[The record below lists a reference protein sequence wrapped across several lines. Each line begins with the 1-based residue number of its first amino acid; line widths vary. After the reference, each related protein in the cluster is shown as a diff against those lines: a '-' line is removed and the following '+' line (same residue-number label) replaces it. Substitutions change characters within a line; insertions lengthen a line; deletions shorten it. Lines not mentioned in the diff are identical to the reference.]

1 MRLLLAGAGTVRRR
15 VATSAGLASSAQLAS
30 PSKPSLHGGQRLCD
44 RPASSPAP
52 KLVTTAHLLEPV
64 PSAPVCRRI
73 DNRERHGLLRS
84 LLAGPCHLLPP
95 TTTPTT
101 AATHCVASI
110 RPSIA
115 FLPAPHSRSR
125 RIAGL
130 VAPSRCLIEEL
141 VFSLQT
147 TNWLLFAASAVGN
160 QVRPACFLLCPR
172 LHAPVFLYPPAF
184 GCASTPGLIEDGQC
198 CNCAY
203 LSSVSPSLLA
213 TIEATNRLAS
223 PGTCLYAMYP
233 TPPMHSTQ
241 LDARRAVMSAL
252 PTTLLLHEAD
262 SPTLKRA
269 FSTPNSSFPSKK
281 LEQAFTHCPSSPST
295 SPRTRR
301 WATPSPRRCPKL
313 ATPTPPRQPSMV
325 QTSARSSMPMPSFG
339 SVFGEESRRSGL
351 QSHAFVNGSNVVRPH
366 TSGNTNIGAPFSSF
380 HLHHD
385 SRDSNS
391 TASSD
396 NSPTTTIST
405 MDSSSVTD
413 PSPGV
418 SPESPLAKTITPSS
432 FVADFRSRRT
442 EPVSGDSSPN
452 TFFELQ
458 RPTTPAKKPRNL
470 KNLGINTASSLSNL
484 RGQTHA
490 PVAVPPKEKTSS
502 APPSPLFIKPP
513 TPPKRRPSNLSLTIS
528 TPGSNEGKPVRLLI
542 PSTPSFNRPALR
554 HFQSSP
560 SLPIC
565 LSANLKG
572 PKGGM
577 QLPPLRPITTKPSGL
592 SEVPF
597 EMEEEEDQEPNFDI
611 PQSREEK
618 PAAYPNGPICIYE
631 AGVYLYFE
639 PTAEQATTFDVIIN
653 VASEVKD
660 PFLSSAPETQKDI
673 DARRVDG
680 PPAENVD
687 FATLAQRLKPTSFLP
702 ESPSASKT
710 APAMKVTPPRKVILD
725 GQTYTTPE
733 YIHVPWEHNTDIVP
747 DLYKLV
753 KMMDDHLKQG
763 RRVLIHCQC
772 GVSRSASLIVAYG
785 LYKDPQMSVQEA
797 YDKAKK
803 RSKWIGPNMN
813 LIMQLQEFRNG
824 LLRQNES
831 RSYHNQGYGRRSAGL
846 PTTRSTNGNVY
857 SPFDRDAPSGSRTP
871 QTAPL
876 PPDSDISMQR
886 ASTGNIMAISPGPL
900 SAPTGIFAPGFR
912 RSWDSSNTHFD
923 LSSQSTPTTTPQ
935 VGPKD
940 QPVPTLSIDNNS
952 PSVPMD
958 HDSATELTLPDN
970 DTILMPPS
978 VPNFS
983 RQLPL
988 RLSDSQDEESNHGMS
1003 ERHLAPTQTFGMQA
1017 LRSPAVATF
1026 NIPRMGF
1033 QDRSYDSEVASPIK
1047 TSFSEDPWPQGYDSE
1062 LQSDVPALNVRDMS
1076 MPLAPAP
1083 IRSTEINMT
1092 DFASRAG
1099 IGDSFL
1105 VPRTPFRLGQP
1116 PPSPRPRF
1124 VERPDEGPEVASP
1137 IATHFPKDVFGSA
1150 DDVMED
1156 EMKSPRATEF
1166 HMTPLKP
1173 RLAKDEDPFGL
1184 TSPTRM
1190 ESAGN
1195 PFDLPNLAA
1204 LKATEHEDRRP
1215 SFQAILP
1222 PAHQTFNGFASLDG
1236 TAQTIS
1242 PFQAPVPFAS
1252 SNVRPNVGLEPA
1264 ADRSPKA
1271 LEVQDPAPDH
1281 MSTPSFPKAPNTP
1294 QSPSHAFLSTPAKII
1309 RTRFSSPNMRDQR
1322 KLHKLQTE
1330 IQSKLPKPG
1339 VAQHSV
1345 DDIDALMSPRAEEFT
1360 RNPFHFELHPAADE
1374 SSPVSSNATIKDGRN
1389 GHDWSV
1395 SPPRQWTPEKA
1406 AVDPRSP
1413 VQTGNSPIVRNIWD
1427 VLSQPG
1433 LDLRTK
1439 RALCG
1444 YDTREPA
1451 SRGLTP
1457 EYPHCRHHLFIHCI
1471 RLSNFLWLHVSFVYP
1486 GVQSPTLHSLV
1497 EVFTRALSYVTVMS

>member
-1 MRLLLAGAGTVRRR
+1 MDTAN
-15 VATSAGLASSAQLAS
+15 GLALS
-30 PSKPSLHGGQRLCD
+30 G
-44 RPASSPAP
+44 
-52 KLVTTAHLLEPV
+52 T
-64 PSAPVCRRI
+64 
-73 DNRERHGLLRS
+73 
-84 LLAGPCHLLPP
+84 
-95 TTTPTT
+95 
-101 AATHCVASI
+101 
-110 RPSIA
+110 
-115 FLPAPHSRSR
+115 
-125 RIAGL
+125 
-130 VAPSRCLIEEL
+130 
-141 VFSLQT
+141 
-147 TNWLLFAASAVGN
+147 
-160 QVRPACFLLCPR
+160 R
-172 LHAPVFLYPPAF
+172 LHP
-184 GCASTPGLIEDGQC
+184 
-198 CNCAY
+198 
-203 LSSVSPSLLA
+203 
-213 TIEATNRLAS
+213 
-223 PGTCLYAMYP
+223 MYP
-233 TPPMHSTQ
+233 TPPMHSTR
-241 LDARRAVMSAL
+241 LDTGSAALSAL

-269 FSTPNSSFPSKK
+269 FSAPNSSFPSKK
-281 LEQAFTHCPSSPST
+281 LEQAFTHSST
-295 SPRTRR
+295 SPSATPHTRR
-301 WATPSPRRCPKL
+301 WASHSGSRCPKS
-313 ATPTPPRQPSMV
+313 ATPTPPRRPSMV
-325 QTSARSSMPMPSFG
+325 QTSARSNMPMPSFG
-339 SVFGEESRRSGL
+339 SVFGEEPRQSML
-351 QSHAFVNGSNVVRPH
+351 QGHAFVHGSNLARPH
-366 TSGNTNIGAPFSSF
+366 TSGNPNIGAPFSSF

-418 SPESPLAKTITPSS
+418 SPESPLAKTTTPSS

-442 EPVSGDSSPN
+442 EPVAGDSSPN
-452 TFFELQ
+452 TFFELA

-470 KNLGINTASSLSNL
+470 KNLGINTASSLGNL
-484 RGQTHA
+484 RGHTPA
-490 PVAVPPKEKTSS
+490 PVAAAPKEKTSS

-528 TPGSNEGKPVRLLI
+528 TPGSNESKPVRLLI

-565 LSANLKG
+565 SSANLKG

-577 QLPPLRPITTKPSGL
+577 QLPPLRPIATKPSGL

-660 PFLSSAPETQKDI
+660 PFLSSSPETQKDI

-687 FATLAQRLKPTSFLP
+687 FATLAQRLKPTSILP
-702 ESPSASKT
+702 ESPSTSKT
-710 APAMKVTPPRKVILD
+710 APAMKVTPPRKVVLD
-725 GQTYTTPE
+725 GKTYTTPE

-753 KMMDDHLKQG
+753 KIMDDHLKHG

-846 PTTRSTNGNVY
+846 PTTRSNNGNVY
-857 SPFDRDAPSGSRTP
+857 SPFDRDTPSGSRTP

-876 PPDSDISMQR
+876 PPDSDMSMQR

-935 VGPKD
+935 VGLKEESM
-940 QPVPTLSIDNNS
+940 PTFSIDNDR
-952 PSVPMD
+952 PSAHLD
-958 HDSATELTLPDN
+958 HDSALESSHSMHETT
-970 DTILMPPS
+970 LMPPS

-988 RLSDSQDEESNHGMS
+988 RLSEGQDDDSAHGTT
-1003 ERHLAPTQTFGMQA
+1003 ERLLAPSQSFGMQT

-1026 NIPRMGF
+1026 KIPRMGF
-1033 QDRSYDSEVASPIK
+1033 QDRSHESEVTSPIK
-1047 TSFSEDPWPQGYDSE
+1047 TSFGEDLWPRGYDAE
-1062 LQSDVPALNVRDMS
+1062 TQPDVPALNIRDMS
-1076 MPLAPAP
+1076 TPLAPAP
-1083 IRSTEINMT
+1083 IRSTEINMAGLN
-1092 DFASRAG
+1092 DRGG

-1105 VPRTPFRLGQP
+1105 VPHTPFRLGHP
-1116 PPSPRPRF
+1116 PPSPKPRF
-1124 VERPDEGPEVASP
+1124 IERSEEPPEVASP

-1190 ESAGN
+1190 ESANN

-1204 LKATEHEDRRP
+1204 LKATDHEDRRP

-1236 TAQTIS
+1236 TAQTN
-1242 PFQAPVPFAS
+1242 PLFQAPLSFAS
-1252 SNVRPNVGLEPA
+1252 LNARPSV
-1264 ADRSPKA
+1264 DRSKSH
-1271 LEVQDPAPDH
+1271 EVLDSAPVAASTSSLLKAPD
-1281 MSTPSFPKAPNTP
+1281 S
-1294 QSPSHAFLSTPAKII
+1294 QSDALLSTPAKAV

-1330 IQSKLPKPG
+1330 IQSKLPKPE

-1360 RNPFHFELHPAADE
+1360 RNPFHFELHAANDE
-1374 SSPVSSNATIKDGRN
+1374 SSPVSSNETIKDGHH
-1389 GHDWSV
+1389 GHDWSEP
-1395 SPPRQWTPEKA
+1395 PPRQWTPEKA

-1413 VQTGNSPIVRNIWD
+1413 VQTGNNPIVRNIWD
-1427 VLSQPG
+1427 VL
-1433 LDLRTK
+1433 
-1439 RALCG
+1439 
-1444 YDTREPA
+1444 
-1451 SRGLTP
+1451 
-1457 EYPHCRHHLFIHCI
+1457 
-1471 RLSNFLWLHVSFVYP
+1471 
-1486 GVQSPTLHSLV
+1486 
-1497 EVFTRALSYVTVMS
+1497 